1 MCCIASNYCIRKYQY
16 FLHPSLI
23 PFFSHNDHTCI
34 SHLQMILQTY
44 LLMSIIFESSVYN
57 TYYNLVLD
65 ASILVNIIQNS
76 KWTFNHKITST
87 MTSFSTHNVRKK
99 QSHTFMKQ
107 LIECH
112 KCNKV
117 YAMDNHIM
125 IALHSLWVL
134 RLEMRVYV
142 HVVGMKN
149 MDEYRTRNK

>member
-1 MCCIASNYCIRKYQY
+1 
-16 FLHPSLI
+16 
-23 PFFSHNDHTCI
+23 
-34 SHLQMILQTY
+34 
-44 LLMSIIFESSVYN
+44 
-57 TYYNLVLD
+57 
-65 ASILVNIIQNS
+65 
-76 KWTFNHKITST
+76 
-87 MTSFSTHNVRKK
+87 
-99 QSHTFMKQ
+99 MKQ